1 MILNSRSVFLVAVSF
16 VTPVAATSYINAQAT
31 ATYVQPIANV
41 SYIDARVQAEVTFP
55 GVDTYT
61 QNATDSIAFL
71 DVKVVDI
78 TLGKIDDVTLGSS
91 GNILIQDYAGA
102 DYFAEDYVGSSTSFT

>member
-61 QNATDSIAFL
+61 QNATDSIVFL

-91 GNILIQDYAGA
+91 GNISIQDYAA